1 MGLPPDLAKLAAR
14 VSTWGKWGAEDRR
27 GTLNYLDD
35 AAVARGLAAAR
46 TGKVFSLAL
55 PFGENGPQ
63 MNNIPGRNNPVIER
77 NMVSMTWTGS
87 GGAAWSDDH
96 LDMGIQACTHWDTLS
111 HCGYDGVLYNNVP
124 SSVITAEEG
133 ATTFNIGDVGTVVSR
148 GVLLDV
154 ARALGLDRLPGSYE
168 ISGADLEAARQHA
181 GVELRAGDVLLV
193 RTGQLAVFK
202 SGERDEYSK
211 VTPGIATTA
220 IEWLVEQQCA
230 AVAIDTLPFEPIDHA
245 TSDFTFPVQMI
256 LIRDVGMLLGEL
268 WDFDELAA
276 DCAKDGIYDCLLVA
290 NPLPIVNGIGG
301 PLAPVAIK

>member
-1 MGLPPDLAKLAAR
+1 MGLPTDLADLAAR
-14 VSTWGKWGAEDRR
+14 VSTWGKWGADDRR

-35 AAVARGLAAAR
+35 AARARGLAAAR
-46 TGKVFSLAL
+46 TGRVFSLAL
-55 PFGENGPQ
+55 PFGESGPQ

-77 NMVSMTWTGS
+77 SMVSMTWTGA

-96 LDMGIQACTHWDTLS
+96 LDMGIQACTHWDTLA

-124 SSVITAEEG
+124 SSVITEAAGAE
-133 ATTFNIGDVGTVVSR
+133 TLNISDVGTVVSR

-154 ARALGLDRLPGSYE
+154 ARALGMERLPGAYE
-168 ISGADLEAARQHA
+168 ISGDDLEAALARTGLA
-181 GVELRAGDVLLV
+181 LAPGDVLLV
-193 RTGQLAVFK
+193 RTGQLAVLK
-202 SGERDEYSK
+202 GGDRDGYSM

-220 IEWLVEQQCA
+220 IEWLVAQQCA

-268 WDFDELAA
+268 WDLDSFAE
-276 DCAKDGIYDCLLVA
+276 DCDHDGVYECLLVA

>member
-1 MGLPPDLAKLAAR
+1 MGLPTDLADLAAR
-14 VSTWGKWGAEDRR
+14 VSTWGKWGADDRR

-35 AAVARGLAAAR
+35 AARARGLAAAR
-46 TGKVFSLAL
+46 IGRVFSLAL

-77 NMVSMTWTGS
+77 SMVSMTWTGS

-96 LDMGIQACTHWDTLS
+96 LDMGIQACTHWDTLA

-124 SSVITAEEG
+124 SSVISETAG
-133 ATTFNIGDVGTVVSR
+133 AETLNISDVGTVVSR

-154 ARALGLDRLPGSYE
+154 PRALGMERLPGAYE
-168 ISGADLEAARQHA
+168 ISGGELDLALART
-181 GVELRAGDVLLV
+181 GLTLVPGDVLLV
-193 RTGQLAVFK
+193 RTGQLAVLK
-202 SGERDEYSK
+202 GGDRDGYSM

-220 IEWLVEQQCA
+220 IEWLVAQQCA

-268 WDFDELAA
+268 WDLDAFAE
-276 DCAKDGIYDCLLVA
+276 DCDQDGVYECLLVA